1 MGVRQVNATLPTR
14 LGGKAGASS
23 SAKVKSSSSG
33 QSAEDKTL
41 NSSCTITIEILSCF
55 RQLLTNC
62 QRSDRKLSLFS
73 AKPETTVTGYVDLQR
88 RFGHAIAEGTAEW
101 SATGPENQSVVM
113 SDGRSIR
120 LPSANFAQVR
130 EPGRN
135 GPAVTR
141 FPRVGRGGSNP
152 PLCTMC
158 QRARIGIAACLRNRC
173 LRVRISPLA
182 PTSFCGYDAV
192 WENYSLGSTGSLSK
206 ARTPK
211 THS

>member
-1 MGVRQVNATLPTR
+1 MAELAYAAASRAALWWVRLPPGLPELCCSLTIQR
-14 LGGKAGASS
+14 RVGRTVRHL
-23 SAKVKSSSSG
+23 SAKQGFSQKRLAGSTP
-33 QSAEDKTL
+33 A
-41 NSSCTITIEILSCF
+41 LS
-55 RQLLTNC
+55 
-62 QRSDRKLSLFS
+62 
-73 AKPETTVTGYVDLQR
+73 
-88 RFGHAIAEGTAEW
+88 AIAEGTAEW

-120 LPSANFAQVR
+120 LPSAKFAQVR

-141 FPRVGRGGSNP
+141 SPRVGRGGSNP

-182 PTSFCGYDAV
+182 PDLLPFSYAMG
-192 WENYSLGSTGSLSK
+192 
-206 ARTPK
+206 ARPD
-211 THS
+211 